1 MALIM
6 SVDLSLGLPASVA
19 RHGVGA
25 VNDVLNNTPSCV

>member
-6 SVDLSLGLPASVA
+6 SLGLPLGLPASVV